1 MNRGIRVRAKLAG
14 LCIFVA
20 VQGQTAWGQG
30 QRRANSPASPTKPA
44 GTVTSISQGTGIAAT
59 PNPIVSTGT
68 IAIDANV
75 VPQLHVANTFTATQT
90 ISSGNLSIG
99 SGDLAL
105 PDTSAVAAG
114 VVDLGGVPFLHAYP
128 GGTAENTFLGKSA
141 GNFTMTGAANT
152 GLGAFALESVTVG
165 GGNTAVGAGALGD
178 FTGDAGAGSTFNN
191 NTAVGS
197 SALVKSNAGGN
208 TAIGALALS
217 ETTSGNGNTG
227 AGVGAGGIIG
237 NTDGYNQSGSFNTFI
252 GWAASPESGHTDLTN
267 ATAIGAHAVVSES
280 NALVL
285 GAISGVNQGTSVN
298 VGIGTAAPAATLH
311 VAGGDV
317 YVSTIG
323 DGVIL
328 KSPDGT
334 KCARISLDNSGA
346 LVTTAVACL

>member
-1 MNRGIRVRAKLAG
+1 MNREIRILATLAG
-14 LCIFVA
+14 LCIFVV
-20 VQGQTAWGQG
+20 VQGQTAWGQE
-30 QRRANSPASPTKPA
+30 QRKVKSSAPPAKPA
-44 GTVTSISQGTGIAAT
+44 GAVTSVSQGTGIVAT

-68 IAIDANV
+68 IAIDPNV
-75 VPQLHVANTFTATQT
+75 VPQLGVANAFTATQT
-90 ISSGNLSIG
+90 ISTGNLVIS

-105 PDTSAVAAG
+105 PDTGGSTSG
-114 VVDLGGVPFLHAYP
+114 VVDLGGSAFLHAFP
-128 GGTAENTFLGKSA
+128 GGTSQNTFLGKSA
-141 GNFTMTGAANT
+141 GNFTMSGGANT

-178 FTGDAGAGSTFNN
+178 FTGDAGSAGTFNN

-227 AGVGAGGIIG
+227 FGVGAGGILG
-237 NTDGYNQSGSFNTFI
+237 NTDGYNQTGSFNTFV

-285 GAISGVNQGTSVN
+285 GAMSGVNQGTSVN

-317 YVSTIG
+317 YVSTVG
-323 DGVIL
+323 NGVIL